1 MLLTPEKEKN
11 SFIYIFIHV
20 CVHTHARTHTYTQV
34 CTYIQRNLSKTELLL
49 QENLLLLESPVSI
62 RGNHC
67 KVASNKWR
75 IIKGG
80 AKKKT

>member
-1 MLLTPEKEKN
+1 MYHY
-11 SFIYIFIHV
+11 SYM
-20 CVHTHARTHTYTQV
+20 CVHAHIHTYTQV
-34 CTYIQRNLSKTELLL
+34 CMYVQHNLPKTELLL
-49 QENLLLLESPVSI
+49 HANLLLFEGPVSI

-80 AKKKT
+80 HPPSPKKVNLTA